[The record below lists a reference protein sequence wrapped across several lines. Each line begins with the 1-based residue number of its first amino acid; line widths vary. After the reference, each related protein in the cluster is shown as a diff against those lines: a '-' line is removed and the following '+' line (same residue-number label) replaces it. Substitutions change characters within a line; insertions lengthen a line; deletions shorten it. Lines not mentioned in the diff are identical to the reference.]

1 MGLERSIITAVA
13 TAGLLTAGSC
23 GGDDEV
29 GGATTETSTAE
40 VGFLCPADVARPP
53 DEAGVRVT
61 EAGVCGYDDGLG
73 RATYGLVLQN
83 TGEGVLN
90 DVHVDVE
97 MHGAGF
103 NAARATGHHVYKLE
117 PGEDLGIGYYSLV
130 QGTPGEVAL
139 DVRVDVPEPA
149 NDPNLAQGQIT
160 ASNVSTALEGT
171 GRTTTFTLT
180 STYDR
185 AFEGVEVF
193 VVYRDDA
200 GTILGGEQTI
210 VERVEAG
217 GTVEH
222 TLPSQYNNPDATQA
236 TVYVNEN
243 PVAALPS

>member
-1 MGLERSIITAVA
+1 MGLERSIIMAVA

-29 GGATTETSTAE
+29 GDATTETSAAE
-40 VGFLCPADVARPP
+40 VGFLCPANVDRPA

-83 TGEGVLN
+83 TSDGVLN
-90 DVHVDVE
+90 DVVVDID
-97 MHGAGF
+97 MHSAGF
-103 NAARATGHHVYKLE
+103 NAARATGHHIYKLE

-139 DVRVDVPEPA
+139 DIHVDVPEPA

-160 ASNVSTALEGT
+160 ASDVSTALEGT
-171 GRTTTFTLT
+171 GRTTSFTLT
-180 STYDR
+180 STYEQ
-185 AFEGVEVF
+185 AFQDVEVF

-200 GTILGGEQTI
+200 GTILGGEQTV
-210 VERVEAG
+210 VERVEAS
-217 GTVEH
+217 GTVTH
-222 TLPSQYNNPDATQA
+222 TLASQYDNPAATQA
-236 TVYVNEN
+236 TIYVNEN